1 MLYYSFTLLLPLVA
15 LTWFGHQCF
24 RKRQFALLAG
34 HMLYIVCICF
44 NLYTRHSACIE
55 GSYPLPYLN
64 AVHRLFIVPVIPLA
78 YYFICKMFNTSL
90 PGSDIRGMALI
101 SSMCLPS
108 ILYDI
113 INPNELISTSNGGMN
128 LIRIA
133 LSRKVIFEMGLAGTV
148 FVAQSIYVIVRL
160 LQLHSKIKQQQLH
173 TSRQVKVLLGLM
185 LGVMILIMSN
195 NTLVREFYT
204 EAHVADMQLLA
215 CILLVTFWII
225 ALTMIRFDRT
235 LLDANNRPQRLE
247 RDPVDA
253 LTIGIRYLLEEQKIY
268 VRQGLKVEDLAR
280 MLGTNRTYLS
290 TAIHKCYCCSFP
302 ELITMKRVAEA
313 KRLLREEPG
322 LRISEVA
329 ERSGFS
335 SLSVFG
341 KMFRETTGMTA
352 KEYRNSINKT

>member
-1 MLYYSFTLLLPLVA
+1 MLYYSFALLLPLVA
-15 LTWFGHQCF
+15 LMWFGHQCF
-24 RKRQFALLAG
+24 RKRQFGMLAG
-34 HMLYIVCICF
+34 HVLYIACICF
-44 NLYTRHSACIE
+44 NFYTRHYVCIE
-55 GSYPLPYLN
+55 GSYPFPYLN
-64 AVHRLFIVPVIPLA
+64 AIHRLLVVPVIPLA
-78 YYFICKMFNTSL
+78 YYFICKMFNVPL
-90 PGSDIRGMALI
+90 PKSDIKGMTLL
-101 SSMCLPS
+101 SSLCLPS
-108 ILYDI
+108 ILYDL
-113 INPNELISTSNGGMN
+113 INPNVLLSTSNGGMN
-128 LIRIA
+128 VIRIS
-133 LSRKVIFEMGLAGTV
+133 LSRHLFLEMGFAGTV
-148 FVAQSIYVIVRL
+148 FMAQCIYVIVRL
-160 LQLHSKIKQQQLH
+160 IQLHSQIKQQQLH
-173 TSRQVKVLLGLM
+173 TSRLVKVLMGLM
-185 LGVMILIMSN
+185 LGVVILIMSN

-204 EAHVADMQLLA
+204 EAYVADMQLVA

-225 ALTMIRFDRT
+225 VLTIIRFDQT

-268 VRQGLKVEDLAR
+268 VQQGLKVEDLAR
-280 MLGTNRTYLS
+280 KLGTNRTYLS

-302 ELITMKRVAEA
+302 ELITMKRVTEA